1 MNLLLDTHIWLWSL
15 LEPAHLTERVRN
27 ELENPSNDLWFSP
40 IMVWEFLILVEKGRV
55 ILDLDPSDWIRNVF
69 RKIPMKEAPIS
80 TEVAIRSRSVGLP
93 HQDPVD
99 RFLAA
104 TAVVYDLTLVTAD
117 TRLLNSEEFTV
128 LANR

>member
-80 TEVAIRSRSVGLP
+80 TEVAIRSRSVGLH